1 VIRDGYWVS
10 KKALAAQLPAFLEVM
25 RDEGLTV
32 RFATAGFSVDELQAD
47 ETPLAL
53 LREHGIAEFR
63 MDYFQSP
70 AADVRGALDDAR
82 RAVVGLRTEPDAPA
96 PLEARLADAIDE
108 VAPEADLVLVDT
120 AGFGNRAALLAM
132 AAADAVL
139 VPCTPSR
146 ADVEQA
152 AKTLQLLDGTARAAR
167 RTIPA
172 RVVPSRLKYAT
183 AVSRHVVA
191 ELDAATL
198 PRTAAGIG
206 DRVAFAEMTFSGRVP
221 AGGDAGQ
228 EVAALVEELRGLG
241 WIPAKRRTRPATI
254 AIR

>member
-1 VIRDGYWVS
+1 M
-10 KKALAAQLPAFLEVM
+10 ALAGTLAA
-25 RDEGLTV
+25 EGL
-32 RFATAGFSVDELQAD
+32 R
-47 ETPLAL
+47 
-53 LREHGIAEFR
+53 I
-63 MDYFQSP
+63 
-70 AADVRGALDDAR
+70 
-82 RAVVGLRTEPDAPA
+82 AVVDADPNRA
-96 PLEARLADAIDE
+96 YASWAEGAYEGPPVAVRAEADEARLAEAIDE

-152 AKTLQLLDGTARAAR
+152 AKTLQLVDGAARAAR
-167 RTIPA
+167 RAIPA
-172 RVVPSRLKYAT
+172 RVVPSRLKHAT
-183 AVSRHVVA
+183 AVSRHAVA

-198 PRTAAGIG
+198 PRTAAGVG

-241 WIPAKRRTRPATI
+241 WIPAMPRKRPAKKA
-254 AIR
+254 AI

>member
-1 VIRDGYWVS
+1 MAAKVLTVTSTKGGAGKTTIVM
-10 KKALAAQLPAFLEVM
+10 ALAGTLAA
-25 RDEGLTV
+25 EGLRV
-32 RFATAGFSVDELQAD
+32 
-47 ETPLAL
+47 
-53 LREHGIAEFR
+53 
-63 MDYFQSP
+63 
-70 AADVRGALDDAR
+70 
-82 RAVVGLRTEPDAPA
+82 AVVDADPNRA
-96 PLEARLADAIDE
+96 YASWAEGAYEGPPVAVRAEADEARLAEAIDE

-167 RTIPA
+167 RAIPA
-172 RVVPSRLKYAT
+172 RVVPSRLKHAT
-183 AVSRHVVA
+183 AVSRHAVA

-254 AIR
+254 ATR